1 MNTEGRII
9 FKGPCVCLT
18 EKEMW
23 EGKGN
28 VEKQQ
33 RNPFKEMNAILLQQG
48 ERFGLGSNLLE
59 EEEATRNRH

>member
-1 MNTEGRII
+1 M
-9 FKGPCVCLT
+9 CLT